1 MTRRF
6 FSLSPFFAIA
16 MMGLLLVAPQSA
28 EAQVGGGGGGAAG
41 VVVDA
46 DGVLRKRVHRDPTGA
61 LARRRLAEARA
72 KLAPD
77 LMRPSEL
84 RKVSLNRL
92 EEAVAARLAAGQP
105 PTDDMHYLAGLTKV
119 LYVFFYPHTNDVV
132 IAGPAEGYVEGA
144 HGRPIG
150 VHSGLATLELQ
161 DLVVALRAFPPSGKK
176 TPVIG
181 VSIDP
186 TKEGLKKMQRFL
198 SSLRGITPGDAHRI
212 AAGLR
217 SNLGLQT
224 VSIRGV
230 SPESHFAQVLV
241 EADYRMKLIGIGLE
255 KPPVDIPSYVSKASP
270 RDVAR
275 NALQRWYFMPDYEC
289 VCVSDDRLAMELVG
303 NGVKLV
309 GEDEMVTATGGRVVS
324 GRRDRA
330 SQAFVT
336 AFTKKYNELAA
347 REPVYAQMRNLI
359 DMSIAAAFIQQQDYY
374 GQAGWRMDVFG
385 SEDALQVEAYNTP
398 KHVESAVNVVW
409 KGRTLM
415 TPIGGGVNI
424 QPQLALAT
432 DRLIADENDQVKS
445 ARESIK
451 IDALPKNR
459 WWWD

>member
-1 MTRRF
+1 MTRRL
-6 FSLSPFFAIA
+6 FSRSPYFAVA
-16 MMGLLLVAPQSA
+16 LVGLLFAAPKSAVAQ
-28 EAQVGGGGGGAAG
+28 GGTGGAG

-46 DGVLRKRVHRDPTGA
+46 DGVLRKQMHSDPTGA

-77 LMRPSEL
+77 LMRPSKL

-92 EEAVAARLAAGQP
+92 EEAVAARLAAAQP
-105 PTDDMHYLAGLTKV
+105 PTDDMRYLAGLTKIQ
-119 LYVFFYPHTNDVV
+119 YVFFYPDTNDIVV
-132 IAGPAEGYVEGA
+132 AGPAEGFIEGA

-150 VHSGLATLELQ
+150 IHSGRAVLELQ
-161 DLVVALRAFPPSGKK
+161 DLIVALRAFPPSGKK

-186 TKEGLKKMQRFL
+186 TQEGLKKMQQFL
-198 SSLRGITPGDAHRI
+198 VSLRRITPGDANRI
-212 AAGLR
+212 ANGLR

-224 VSIRGV
+224 VTIRGV
-230 SPESHFAQVLV
+230 SSKSHFAQVLV

-255 KPPVDIPSYVSKASP
+255 KPPVNIPSYVSRANP

-275 NALQRWYFMPDYEC
+275 NALQRWYFIPDYEC

-309 GEDEMVTATGGRVVS
+309 GEDEMVTAAGGRVVS

-336 AFTKKYNELAA
+336 GFTKKYAELSE

-374 GQAGWRMDVFG
+374 GQAGWRMEVFG
-385 SEDALQVEAYNTP
+385 TEDAMQVETYHTP

-415 TPIGGGVNI
+415 TPIGGGVEI
-424 QPQLALAT
+424 QPRMALAT
-432 DRLIADENDQVKS
+432 DRLIADENDRVKS
-445 ARESIK
+445 ARESVK